1 MAVNEPLQRTFGA
14 VKWIG
19 GFNKKTNREN
29 AFGFIESIAGE
40 DIFVHKASFREGAT
54 AVEGDKVS
62 FTLEQSERGPKAGDV
77 WMFSPS
83 DEGVLDLFEALKA
96 VSDCSKSSVY
106 LAFQSEAESA
116 LFALQDEVRQQIIRQ
131 LFSCKS
137 DVPMLDRFLNQR
149 SVYRD
154 LLQVYS
160 LEALL
165 GLGVSLQTLPGEL
178 IEENEEDICRLI
190 CSGRLTS
197 VPSRFLEKSSISIL
211 YACAL
216 VDLGDSHVVLARRGE
231 LDAYLRDKFMNPSDS
246 NATLYKDIFD
256 DCIKRIGGYKAS
268 PAVWDILSELLL
280 KKFLFE
286 RDFHKAGS
294 LYNSAAG
301 LPEKIDCFIVFN
313 LAQLL
318 AAGNDLSTTYNV
330 FVHMLWQ
337 ELANRQLDVE
347 AQVSRVLSLFPSCGT
362 VKLLIAPDGESHK
375 TKPGSPDSWLDD
387 ELFWGTG
394 NRVRNAKTRQTELS
408 CEAVYWE
415 KQNKYLCRGS
425 VCSSPQ
431 IRPDPKRNFL
441 EYTIYDWLVHFG
453 VEFWDSDNHQVRD
466 FPIKL
471 AGYFNRL
478 REILSRLHCRRCNN
492 LMLPDFK
499 YSRVKCSVYENG
511 QWVEKDMAAA
521 YRNTLFYC
529 NDTACSE
536 FGHKYY
542 INHCLESRCYDL
554 IDSRDLK
561 VKCDSGLLVCEGC
574 GSCCPQHGKTNPVG
588 FCPECG
594 AHLQLY
600 EDPGQVSPF
609 GRNDRFVRCSNQGC
623 SFELSEPGLPKKFYL
638 KSSQPVHI
646 VRDYS

>member
-1 MAVNEPLQRTFGA
+1 MPVSEPLQTMFGI
-14 VKWIG
+14 VNWIG

-40 DIFVHKASFREGAT
+40 DVFVHKASFRGDAV
-54 AVEGDKVS
+54 AVEGDKVT
-62 FTLEQSERGPKAGDV
+62 FTLKQAERGPKAENVRLFSSSDV
-77 WMFSPS
+77 
-83 DEGVLDLFEALKA
+83 GVLDLFQALKA
-96 VSDCSKSSVY
+96 VSDCSKSSLY
-106 LAFQSEAESA
+106 LAFQSEAEKA
-116 LFALQDEVRQQIIRQ
+116 LFALQADVRQQIIRQ
-131 LFSCKS
+131 LFNCKA
-137 DVPMLDRFLNQR
+137 DFPMLDRFLNQR
-149 SVYRD
+149 GVFRD
-154 LLQVYS
+154 LFQVYG
-160 LEALL
+160 LEKLVD
-165 GLGVSLQTLPGEL
+165 LGVSLQKIPEEL
-178 IEENEEDICRLI
+178 IEEHEEDVCRLI
-190 CSGRLTS
+190 CSGTLTS
-197 VPSRFLEKSSISIL
+197 VPNQFVESSSISIL

-216 VDLGDSHVVLARRGE
+216 VDLVDSHIILARKSE
-231 LDAYLRDKFMNPSDS
+231 LDAYLRDKFMNPSGAS
-246 NATLYKDIFD
+246 ATLHKNIFD
-256 DCIKRIGGYKAS
+256 ECIKRIGGYKAS
-268 PAVWDILSELLL
+268 PVVWDILSELLL

-286 RDFHKAGS
+286 RNFHKAGS
-294 LYNSAAG
+294 LYSSPAG
-301 LPEKIDCFIVFN
+301 LSEKIDCFIIFN

-318 AAGNDLSTTYNV
+318 AAGNDLVTTYNV

-337 ELANRQLDVE
+337 ALANRQLDVE
-347 AQVSRVLSLFPSCGT
+347 AQVSRILSLFPSCGT
-362 VKLLIAPDGESHK
+362 VKLLVAPDGEDLK
-375 TKPGSPDSWLDD
+375 AKPDFLASWLDD
-387 ELFWGTG
+387 ELLWGEFG
-394 NRVRNAKTRQTELS
+394 KVRNAKTRQTELS

-425 VCSSPQ
+425 VCSNPQ

-453 VEFWDSDNHQVRD
+453 VEFWNSDDHQVRD
-466 FPIKL
+466 FPVKL

-478 REILSRLHCRRCNN
+478 REIMSRLHCRSCNN
-492 LMLPDFK
+492 LMVPDFK

-529 NDTACSE
+529 NHTACSE
-536 FGHKYY
+536 FGHRYY

-561 VKCDSGLLVCEGC
+561 VKCDSGLLVCKGC

-600 EDPGQVSPF
+600 EDPSQVSPF
-609 GRNDRFVRCSNQGC
+609 GRNIRFVRCSNQGC
-623 SFELSEPGLPKKFYL
+623 SFELNEPRLPKKFYL